1 MKIKLVQTTFSLF
14 VSAVLCLVSTS
25 VFAEQLVVPGT
36 GASEVILQELATAFN
51 AENPGAEVIIPP
63 SVGSGGGVRLV
74 GTGEYDLGRVA
85 RPFKKA
91 ELDYG
96 LNHLI
101 FAKDVI
107 VFAVGSKVGIDNLSS
122 QELFDVYSGKI
133 TNWKDVGGN
142 NTPVRLLVRDPED
155 TSYKI
160 ISQHIDL
167 FKDIEVSTNA
177 KIMFHDYEMV
187 NGLNKY
193 STVIGW
199 ISNSSLK
206 TVDLLVKPIAI
217 NNIAPTQQNVYDGS
231 YSLIIEYALVY
242 KEGRLSRLAKKFV
255 EFIYSKKGNRILV
268 NAGLVPVNN
277 QQY

>member
-1 MKIKLVQTTFSLF
+1 MKTKRVQTIFFLL
-14 VSAVLCLVSTS
+14 VSAVFCLVSTS

-36 GASEVILQELATAFN
+36 GASEVILQDLATAFN
-51 AENPGAEVIIPP
+51 TENPDSEVIIPP

-74 GTGEYDLGRVA
+74 GMGEYDLGRVA

-96 LNHLI
+96 LKHLI

-107 VFAVGSKVGIDNLSS
+107 VFAVGAKVGIDNLSS
-122 QELFDVYSGKI
+122 QQLVDVYSGRI

-142 NTPVRLLVRDPED
+142 DIPVRLLVRDLED

-160 ISQHIDL
+160 INQHINL
-167 FKDIEVSTNA
+167 FKNIEFSGNA

-187 NGLNKY
+187 NALNKY

-206 TVDLLVKPIAI
+206 AVDPLVKPIAI
-217 NNIAPTQQNVYDGS
+217 DNVAPTQQNVYDGN
-231 YSLIIEYALVY
+231 YFLTVEYAMVY
-242 KEGRLSRLAKKFV
+242 KEGELSGLIKEFI
-255 EFIYSKKGNRILV
+255 EFIYSKKGNSILI